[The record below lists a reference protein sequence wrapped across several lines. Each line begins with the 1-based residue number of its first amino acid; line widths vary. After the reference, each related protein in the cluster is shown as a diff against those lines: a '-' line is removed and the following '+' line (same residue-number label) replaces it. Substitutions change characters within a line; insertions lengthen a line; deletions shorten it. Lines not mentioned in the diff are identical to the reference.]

1 MSEYK
6 EEDLAA
12 VVSQVW
18 PLGHDRNTIEHN
30 KHKVS
35 GLPPRM
41 FVVGRVWSNTVTGS
55 QSATSC
61 PLFPASLASIPANT
75 SLVMCPTESE
85 Q

>member
-6 EEDLAA
+6 EEDLAV

-41 FVVGRVWSNTVTGS
+41 FVVGRV
-55 QSATSC
+55 
-61 PLFPASLASIPANT
+61 
-75 SLVMCPTESE
+75 E
-85 Q
+85 